1 MHIASI
7 SHNEQ
12 QYSPVAPYNT
22 NYRSNVWKT
31 PIFAVAG
38 GLAEAKP
45 YPTSAAPEMPPG
57 PPPNLKPYP
66 TSRGWARSK
75 KTHKNT

>member
-31 PIFAVAG
+31 PIFVVAG

-57 PPPNLKPYP
+57 PPPKF
-66 TSRGWARSK
+66 
-75 KTHKNT
+75 KTIPNVAGVGA